1 MGKFDCNGGNYL
13 LDFGDSTLG
22 ISVKINGIDLGE
34 AVGSPYIIDAKDA
47 IKAGENQIEIVLTTT
62 LGLLKRDKFTHF
74 SAIEKYGLTQNIKL
88 INYIVK

>member
-1 MGKFDCNGGNYL
+1 MHVAG
-13 LDFGDSTLG
+13 LG
-22 ISVKINGIDLGE
+22 LFVVKINGE
-34 AVGSPYIIDAKDA
+34 RVGDEVLNTPFTNYNKSVLYSNYDITSLLKL
-47 IKAGENQIEIVLTTT
+47 GENQIEIVLTTT